1 MTEFR
6 TFCQIPASAQT
17 VFAAFQDPA
26 RLARWWGPDGFT
38 NTITLCEFRP
48 GGKWS
53 LVMHGPDG
61 ANYPNESV
69 FAEVVEPSL
78 VVVEHLSMP
87 VFRLTIALT
96 TVGGGTRVDWTQ
108 AFEDDA
114 VAQAMK
120 PIVLVA
126 NDQNLARLTAEV
138 ASRK

>member
-1 MTEFR
+1 
-6 TFCQIPASAQT
+6 
-17 VFAAFQDPA
+17 
-26 RLARWWGPDGFT
+26 
-38 NTITLCEFRP
+38 
-48 GGKWS
+48 
-53 LVMHGPDG
+53 
-61 ANYPNESV
+61 
-69 FAEVVEPSL
+69 
-78 VVVEHLSMP
+78 

-138 ASRK
+138 ASRQ